1 MSFIII
7 LPPATLYNQAKA
19 AYNMCQT
26 SIPTE
31 SSQTLS
37 FFTSFRYRRN
47 HMNQKKILITKEG
60 LAKLQSE
67 LEHLL
72 SVRRQEIASKIKRA
86 REMGGTENNAEY
98 EDAKNDQAF
107 VEGRILMLENIVK
120 NATVIE
126 SPALPGVVELGD
138 KVLIQN
144 QDGKIEQFIII
155 GSAEANPVEGKISN
169 ESPVGKALLGK
180 KIGDEVEVT
189 TPAGVLKFLIMD
201 VS

>member
-1 MSFIII
+1 MG
-7 LPPATLYNQAKA
+7 
-19 AYNMCQT
+19 
-26 SIPTE
+26 
-31 SSQTLS
+31 
-37 FFTSFRYRRN
+37 
-47 HMNQKKILITKEG
+47 QKKILVTQEG
-60 LAKLQSE
+60 LGKLNSE

-72 SVRRQEIASKIKRA
+72 SVRRQEIAGKIKRA

-126 SPALPGVVELGD
+126 SPAMPGTVEMGD

-144 QDGKIEQFIII
+144 QDGKIEQFTIV
-155 GSAEANPVEGKISN
+155 GSAEASPVEGKISN

-189 TPAGVLKFLIMD
+189 TPAGLLKLLIMD

>member
-1 MSFIII
+1 MG
-7 LPPATLYNQAKA
+7 
-19 AYNMCQT
+19 
-26 SIPTE
+26 
-31 SSQTLS
+31 
-37 FFTSFRYRRN
+37 
-47 HMNQKKILITKEG
+47 QKKILITKGG

-67 LEHLL
+67 LDYLL
-72 SVRRQEIASKIKRA
+72 SVRRQEVADKIKRA

-120 NATVIE
+120 NAAVIA
-126 SPALPGVVELGD
+126 SPALPGVVEMGN

-144 QDGKIEQFIII
+144 QDGKIEQFTIV

-180 KIGDEVEVT
+180 KIGDEVEVV
-189 TPAGVLKFLIMD
+189 TPAGLLKLMIMD

>member
-1 MSFIII
+1 MG
-7 LPPATLYNQAKA
+7 
-19 AYNMCQT
+19 
-26 SIPTE
+26 
-31 SSQTLS
+31 
-37 FFTSFRYRRN
+37 
-47 HMNQKKILITKEG
+47 QKKILITQEG
-60 LAKLQSE
+60 LGKLNSE

-72 SVRRQEIASKIKRA
+72 SVRRQEIAGKIKRA

-126 SPALPGVVELGD
+126 SPAMPGTVEMGD

-144 QDGKIEQFIII
+144 QDGKIEQFTIV
-155 GSAEANPVEGKISN
+155 GSAEASPVEGKISN

-189 TPAGVLKFLIMD
+189 TPAGLLKLQIMD

>member
-1 MSFIII
+1 
-7 LPPATLYNQAKA
+7 
-19 AYNMCQT
+19 
-26 SIPTE
+26 
-31 SSQTLS
+31 
-37 FFTSFRYRRN
+37 
-47 HMNQKKILITKEG
+47 MNQKKILITKEG

-67 LEHLL
+67 LEQLI

-107 VEGRILMLENIVK
+107 VEGRILMLENIVN

-126 SPALPGVVELGD
+126 SPTSPGVVEVGD

-144 QDGKIEQFIII
+144 QDGKIEQFIIV

-180 KIGDEVEVT
+180 KIGDEVEVA

>member
-1 MSFIII
+1 MG
-7 LPPATLYNQAKA
+7 
-19 AYNMCQT
+19 
-26 SIPTE
+26 
-31 SSQTLS
+31 
-37 FFTSFRYRRN
+37 
-47 HMNQKKILITKEG
+47 QKKILITQEG

-72 SVRRQEIASKIKRA
+72 SVRRQEVASKIKRA

-126 SPALPGVVELGD
+126 SPALLGVVEMGD

-144 QDGKIEQFIII
+144 QDGKIEQFSIV
-155 GSAEANPVEGKISN
+155 GSTEANPVEGKISN
-169 ESPVGKALLGK
+169 ESPVGKALLGR
-180 KIGDEVEVT
+180 KIGDEVQVT
-189 TPAGVLKFLIMD
+189 TPAGVLRLLIMD
-201 VS
+201 VT

>member
-1 MSFIII
+1 MG
-7 LPPATLYNQAKA
+7 
-19 AYNMCQT
+19 
-26 SIPTE
+26 
-31 SSQTLS
+31 
-37 FFTSFRYRRN
+37 
-47 HMNQKKILITKEG
+47 QKKILITQEG

-72 SVRRQEIASKIKRA
+72 SVRRQEVASKIKRA

-126 SPALPGVVELGD
+126 SPALLGVVEMGD

-144 QDGKIEQFIII
+144 QDGKIEQFSIV
-155 GSAEANPVEGKISN
+155 GSTEANPVEGKISN
-169 ESPVGKALLGK
+169 ESPVGKALLGR
-180 KIGDEVEVT
+180 KIGDEVKVT
-189 TPAGVLKFLIMD
+189 TPAGVLRLLIMD
-201 VS
+201 VT

>member
-1 MSFIII
+1 MG
-7 LPPATLYNQAKA
+7 
-19 AYNMCQT
+19 
-26 SIPTE
+26 
-31 SSQTLS
+31 
-37 FFTSFRYRRN
+37 
-47 HMNQKKILITKEG
+47 QKKILITKEG

-67 LEHLL
+67 LENLL
-72 SVRRQEIASKIKRA
+72 SVRRQEIAGKIKRA

-126 SPALPGVVELGD
+126 SPALPGVVEMGD

-144 QDGKIEQFIII
+144 QDGKIEQFVIV

-169 ESPVGKALLGK
+169 ESPVGKALLGR

>member
-1 MSFIII
+1 M
-7 LPPATLYNQAKA
+7 A
-19 AYNMCQT
+19 
-26 SIPTE
+26 
-31 SSQTLS
+31 
-37 FFTSFRYRRN
+37 
-47 HMNQKKILITKEG
+47 QKKILITQEG

-72 SVRRQEIASKIKRA
+72 SIRRQEVAGKIKRA

-98 EDAKNDQAF
+98 EDAKNEQAF
-107 VEGRILMLENIVK
+107 VEGRILTLENIVK

-126 SPALPGVVELGD
+126 SAVLPGVVEIGD
-138 KVLIQN
+138 KILLQN
-144 QDGKIEQFIII
+144 QDGKIEQFTIV

-180 KIGDEVEVT
+180 KIGDEIEVK
-189 TPAGVLKFLIMD
+189 TPAGIIKLLIMD

>member
-1 MSFIII
+1 MG
-7 LPPATLYNQAKA
+7 
-19 AYNMCQT
+19 
-26 SIPTE
+26 
-31 SSQTLS
+31 
-37 FFTSFRYRRN
+37 
-47 HMNQKKILITKEG
+47 QKKILITKGG
-60 LAKLQSE
+60 LDKLQSE
-67 LEHLL
+67 LDYLL
-72 SVRRQEIASKIKRA
+72 SVRRQEVAGKIKRA

-120 NATVIE
+120 NAAVIA
-126 SPALPGVVELGD
+126 SPALPGVVEMGD

-144 QDGKIEQFIII
+144 QDGKIEQFTIV

-180 KIGDEVEVT
+180 KIGDEVEVS
-189 TPAGVLKFLIMD
+189 TPAGLLKLMIMD

>member
-1 MSFIII
+1 MG
-7 LPPATLYNQAKA
+7 
-19 AYNMCQT
+19 
-26 SIPTE
+26 
-31 SSQTLS
+31 
-37 FFTSFRYRRN
+37 
-47 HMNQKKILITKEG
+47 QKKILITQEG

-72 SVRRQEIASKIKRA
+72 SVRRQEVASKIKRA

-126 SPALPGVVELGD
+126 SPALTGVVEVGD

-144 QDGKIEQFIII
+144 QDGKIEQFSIV
-155 GSAEANPVEGKISN
+155 GSTEANPVEGKISN
-169 ESPVGKALLGK
+169 ESPVGKALLGR
-180 KIGDEVEVT
+180 KIGDEVKVA
-189 TPAGVLKFLIMD
+189 TPAGVLRLLIMD
-201 VS
+201 VT

>member
-1 MSFIII
+1 MG
-7 LPPATLYNQAKA
+7 
-19 AYNMCQT
+19 
-26 SIPTE
+26 
-31 SSQTLS
+31 
-37 FFTSFRYRRN
+37 
-47 HMNQKKILITKEG
+47 QKKILITQEG

-72 SVRRQEIASKIKRA
+72 SVRRQEVASKIKRA

-126 SPALPGVVELGD
+126 SPALLGVVEVGD

-144 QDGKIEQFIII
+144 QDGKIEQFSIV
-155 GSAEANPVEGKISN
+155 GSTEANPVEGKISN
-169 ESPVGKALLGK
+169 ESPVGKALLGR
-180 KIGDEVEVT
+180 KIGDEVKVA
-189 TPAGVLKFLIMD
+189 TPAGVLRLLIMD
-201 VS
+201 VT